1 MATVSAG
8 TPYQELIQAI
18 ADYYG
23 SGSDQWLQV
32 AQYGT
37 TADDFIEIVNQL
49 PNYQVV
55 TNKAGDIISY
65 QKIDALPSV
74 NSASVIDS
82 NVVNAPVKVSTPATV
97 TTSQGEVVAS
107 KGITTTSG
115 TQFITKSVLP
125 AIAAAGVGIT
135 LGKTIDSVLYNANPD
150 FWDSNGM
157 GALNPETWAS
167 ITTDMSGSTGEQ
179 ALATAFN
186 LLFGI
191 DPNTNESQA
200 YIDQNALAYLTAYMS
215 NRGMLDK
222 SEYTTTVPEPIRQQL
237 PAPIPATFPI
247 DENEST
253 AIFGLNASLTSLV
266 TYHEYVTE
274 HTAPVYVTRFLY
286 TPLPDSSPLQVNG
299 YHWIL
304 ASTEPFSG
312 YSDYGTAHNA
322 LNVQLVR
329 VLDENIY
336 VAFSSI
342 TQRMYAVD
350 VPTYASYAY
359 SGSMPG
365 SWVNSIA
372 YAMTYGDR
380 EKTEAMAGVNDQIN
394 ASVYYPSGISDYSD
408 ISATLTALQTK
419 YPDLFNNAVTYPVLQ
434 PDGTTTDYTYIP
446 IALPDVT
453 SATDT
458 QPTASGQDITQTTPA
473 YDPTTMPTN
482 VWENLWKILQP
493 TPTEIDTPTD
503 TTGEGNTPA
512 IVPPAGSASALWRI
526 YNPSQGQLDSFG
538 AWLWSSNFVDQ
549 LLKVFNDP
557 MQAIIGLH
565 KIFVSPPVS
574 GSGAIKVGYLVSDAS
589 ANYVSGQYV
598 DVDCGSVTLEE
609 YFNNVFDYEST
620 EVSIYLPFSGIHRLN
635 TSDVMRGNINVKYHV
650 DVLTGACLIDIS
662 VTRDAAGGVLY
673 TFSGNC
679 AVQYPVS
686 SGSYVGIVTGLLGI
700 AGGITGTIAS
710 GGMLAPLLM
719 GAGASIGNMHTN
731 VSHSGNISSNAG
743 AMGAKIPYLI
753 IERPQTKTPPTAV
766 TIEGLPQNDIVTLST
781 LTGFTRVKKAR
792 YDGLSCTS
800 DELNIIRG
808 LLESGVYIN

>member
-65 QKIDALPSV
+65 QKIDSISV
-74 NSASVIDS
+74 SNSASAIDS
-82 NVVNAPVKVSTPATV
+82 NVVTSPVKVSTPATV
-97 TTSQGEVVAS
+97 TTNPQTGTVTAT
-107 KGITTTSG
+107 KGISTATG
-115 TQFITKSVLP
+115 TQFITKSVIP
-125 AIAAAGVGIT
+125 AIAATGVGIT
-135 LGKTIDSVLYNANPD
+135 LGKTIDSILYNANPD
-150 FWDSNGM
+150 FWDANGM
-157 GALNPETWAS
+157 ATLNPETWS
-167 ITTDMSGSTGEQ
+167 MITADMSDSTGET

-186 LLFGI
+186 ILYGI
-191 DPNTNESQA
+191 EPSTDKSQA
-200 YIDQNALAYLTAYMS
+200 YIDQNALAYLALYMQNNS
-215 NRGMLDK
+215 VFDAKGQIIDSDITYDDPVIKTTNSG
-222 SEYTTTVPEPIRQQL
+222 YTDGRYTWIYDTGIMTSYVDANDQKYLLIANETPVTGNILIYDGDTLVNTVP
-237 PAPIPATFPI
+237 
-247 DENEST
+247 
-253 AIFGLNASLTSLV
+253 FGINTRRTYNNKEFYITQVLV
-266 TYHEYVTE
+266 LSNTVL
-274 HTAPVYVTRFLY
+274 APVSNSQNDNDSKLAYLLLY
-286 TPLPDSSPLQVNG
+286 GESSPGAPEGFDDQTGALIPNLQGAATV
-299 YHWIL
+299 
-304 ASTEPFSG
+304 
-312 YSDYGTAHNA
+312 SD
-322 LNVQLVR
+322 V
-329 VLDENIY
+329 
-336 VAFSSI
+336 
-342 TQRMYAVD
+342 
-350 VPTYASYAY
+350 
-359 SGSMPG
+359 
-365 SWVNSIA
+365 
-372 YAMTYGDR
+372 
-380 EKTEAMAGVNDQIN
+380 
-394 ASVYYPSGISDYSD
+394 
-408 ISATLTALQTK
+408 LTALQTQ
-419 YPDLFNNAVTYPVLQ
+419 YPNLFNNAVSYPVMQ
-434 PDGTTTDYTYIP
+434 PDGTEKTFTYVP
-446 IALPDVT
+446 IAMPDAT

-458 QPTASGQDITQTTPA
+458 QPTASGQDLTQNTPA
-473 YDPTTMPTN
+473 YDPSVMPDN
-482 VWENLWKILQP
+482 VWDYIWQVLQP

-503 TTGEGNTPA
+503 TTGDGDTPP
-512 IVPPAGSASALWRI
+512 IVPPTGSASALWRI
-526 YNPSQGQLDSFG
+526 YNPSQGQLDAFG

-598 DVDCGSVTLEE
+598 DVDCGSVTLDE

-620 EVSIYLPFSGIHRLN
+620 EVSIYLPFSGIHKLN
-635 TSDVMRGNINVKYHV
+635 TSDVMRGSINVKYHV

-731 VSHSGNISSNAG
+731 ISHSGNISSNAG

-766 TIEGLPQNDIVTLST
+766 TIEGLPQNEIVTLST

>member
-74 NSASVIDS
+74 NSASIVDS
-82 NVVNAPVKVSTPATV
+82 NVINAPVKVSTPATV
-97 TTSQGEVVAS
+97 TTVEGTGEVVAS
-107 KGITTTSG
+107 KGVATASG
-115 TQFITKSVLP
+115 LQFITKSVLP

-157 GALNPETWAS
+157 GSINPETWAS
-167 ITTDMSGSTGEQ
+167 ITADMSGSTGEQ

-191 DPNTNESQA
+191 DPNTNKSQA
-200 YIDQNALAYLTAYMS
+200 YLDQNALAYLALYMQQNGVFAS
-215 NRGMLDK
+215 SKEAESELDTGVTQPILINSGNK
-222 SEYTTTVPEPIRQQL
+222 SEYIKNDDTMSYFFKRDGATCYAFFYDGELTGVSTRGYTKIQISASTSPYTGASSYTHNGKTVYYDSITTT
-237 PAPIPATFPI
+237 
-247 DENEST
+247 
-253 AIFGLNASLTSLV
+253 G
-266 TYHEYVTE
+266 
-274 HTAPVYVTRFLY
+274 
-286 TPLPDSSPLQVNG
+286 
-299 YHWIL
+299 
-304 ASTEPFSG
+304 
-312 YSDYGTAHNA
+312 
-322 LNVQLVR
+322 
-329 VLDENIY
+329 
-336 VAFSSI
+336 
-342 TQRMYAVD
+342 
-350 VPTYASYAY
+350 PTYIIKEVLFTYNKQNTTLAR
-359 SGSMPG
+359 
-365 SWVNSIA
+365 NHDKEIA
-372 YAMTYGDR
+372 WTMIYGD
-380 EKTEAMAGVNDQIN
+380 I
-394 ASVYYPSGISDYSD
+394 SGDMEGIGTQE
-408 ISATLTALQTK
+408 SATTPTLNNNMTVGEVLTALQTQ
-419 YPDLFNNAVTYPVLQ
+419 YPDLFTNAVTYPVLQ
-434 PDGTTTDYTYIP
+434 PDGTTTNYTYVP

-453 SATDT
+453 TATDT

-482 VWENLWKILQP
+482 VWENLWEILQP
-493 TPTEIDTPTD
+493 TSKEIDTPTD
-503 TTGEGNTPA
+503 TTGEGDTPA
-512 IVPPAGSASALWRI
+512 IVPPTGSASALWRI
-526 YNPSQGQLDSFG
+526 YNPSQGQLDTFG

-589 ANYVSGQYV
+589 ANYVNGQYV
-598 DVDCGSVTLEE
+598 DVDCGSVSLDE

-700 AGGITGTIAS
+700 AGGIAGTIAS
-710 GGMLAPLLM
+710 GGMLAPMLM
-719 GAGASIGNMHTN
+719 GAGASIGGMHTN

-792 YDGLSCTS
+792 YDGISCTS

>member
-65 QKIDALPSV
+65 QKIDALSSG
-74 NSASVIDS
+74 NSASIIDS
-82 NVVNAPVKVSTPATV
+82 NVVNTPVTVTTPATV
-97 TTSQGEVVAS
+97 TTSQTTSEVMAS
-107 KGITTTSG
+107 KGIATSSG
-115 TQFITKSVLP
+115 LQFITKSVIP

-167 ITTDMSGSTGEQ
+167 ITADMSNSTGEQ

-186 LLFGI
+186 LLYGI
-191 DPNTNESQA
+191 DPTTNKSQA
-200 YIDQNALAYLTAYMS
+200 YIDQNALAYLALYMQNKGVFTEGEVTPPTGLTVNTPIYTGGNVLSYTIIRQSTYTDTHVITYGGNVKTGWTSYDGSLHRVIAWDFNGSVSYSDHWTSYDPSTGQYIIDTTTTGSDTYTNNFTYDDKTVYYRVYSSNNVLETTPTISASQSASYMS
-215 NRGMLDK
+215 NFAWVLVYG
-222 SEYTTTVPEPIRQQL
+222 TPEPTIEGIGTQTGAVL
-237 PAPIPATFPI
+237 PNLSLATTPA
-247 DENEST
+247 
-253 AIFGLNASLTSLV
+253 
-266 TYHEYVTE
+266 
-274 HTAPVYVTRFLY
+274 
-286 TPLPDSSPLQVNG
+286 
-299 YHWIL
+299 
-304 ASTEPFSG
+304 
-312 YSDYGTAHNA
+312 
-322 LNVQLVR
+322 
-329 VLDENIY
+329 
-336 VAFSSI
+336 
-342 TQRMYAVD
+342 
-350 VPTYASYAY
+350 
-359 SGSMPG
+359 
-365 SWVNSIA
+365 
-372 YAMTYGDR
+372 
-380 EKTEAMAGVNDQIN
+380 EA
-394 ASVYYPSGISDYSD
+394 
-408 ISATLTALQTK
+408 LTALQTQ

-434 PDGTTTDYTYIP
+434 PDGTTTNYTYVP
-446 IALPDVT
+446 IALPNGT
-453 SATDT
+453 GATDT
-458 QPTASGQDITQTTPA
+458 QPTASGQDITQNTPA
-473 YDPTTMPTN
+473 YDPTNMPTN
-482 VWENLWKILQP
+482 VWENLWEILQP
-493 TPTEIDTPTD
+493 TPKEVDTPTD
-503 TTGEGNTPA
+503 TTGEGDTPA
-512 IVPPAGSASALWRI
+512 IVPPTGSASALWRI
-526 YNPSQGQLDSFG
+526 YNPSQGQLDAFG

-598 DVDCGSVTLEE
+598 DVDCGSVTLDE

-700 AGGITGTIAS
+700 AGGIAGTIAS
-710 GGMLAPLLM
+710 GGMLAPMLM
-719 GAGASIGNMHTN
+719 GAGASIGGMHTN

-766 TIEGLPQNDIVTLST
+766 TIEGLPQNEIVTLST
-781 LTGFTRVKKAR
+781 LSGFTRVKKAK
-792 YDGLSCTS
+792 YDGISCTS

>member
-1 MATVSAG
+1 MATVSSG

-97 TTSQGEVVAS
+97 TTVEGTGAVVAS
-107 KGITTTSG
+107 KGVATASG
-115 TQFITKSVLP
+115 LQFITKSVLP
-125 AIAAAGVGIT
+125 AIASAGVGIT

-157 GALNPETWAS
+157 GAINPETWAS
-167 ITTDMSGSTGEQ
+167 ITTDMSDSTGEQ

-186 LLFGI
+186 LLYGI

-200 YIDQNALAYLTAYMS
+200 YIDQNALAYLALYMQNKGIFAEGGEVTPPTGLTVNTPIYTGGNVLS
-215 NRGMLDK
+215 YTITRQSTYTDTHVITYGGNVKTGWTSYDGSLKRVIAWDFNGSVSYTDHWT
-222 SEYTTTVPEPIRQQL
+222 SYDPSTGQYIIDTTTTGSDSFTNRFTYNNKTVYYRVYTSNNVLETTPAVSASQSASYISNFAWVLVYGTPEPTIEGIGTQTGAVL
-237 PAPIPATFPI
+237 PNLSTTTTPA
-247 DENEST
+247 D
-253 AIFGLNASLTSLV
+253 A
-266 TYHEYVTE
+266 
-274 HTAPVYVTRFLY
+274 
-286 TPLPDSSPLQVNG
+286 
-299 YHWIL
+299 
-304 ASTEPFSG
+304 
-312 YSDYGTAHNA
+312 
-322 LNVQLVR
+322 
-329 VLDENIY
+329 
-336 VAFSSI
+336 
-342 TQRMYAVD
+342 
-350 VPTYASYAY
+350 
-359 SGSMPG
+359 
-365 SWVNSIA
+365 
-372 YAMTYGDR
+372 
-380 EKTEAMAGVNDQIN
+380 
-394 ASVYYPSGISDYSD
+394 
-408 ISATLTALQTK
+408 LTALQTQ

-434 PDGTTTDYTYIP
+434 PNGTTTNYTYVP

-458 QPTASGQDITQTTPA
+458 QPTASGQNITQNTPA
-473 YDPTTMPTN
+473 YDPATMPTN
-482 VWENLWKILQP
+482 VWENLWEILQP

-503 TTGEGNTPA
+503 TMGEGDTPA

-526 YNPSQGQLDSFG
+526 YNPSQGQLDTFG

-635 TSDVMRGNINVKYHV
+635 TSDVMRGNIGVKYHV

-766 TIEGLPQNDIVTLST
+766 TIEGLPQNEIVTLST

-792 YDGLSCTS
+792 YNGLSCTS

>member
-107 KGITTTSG
+107 KGITTASG

-179 ALATAFN
+179 ALTTAFN

-191 DPNTNESQA
+191 DPNTNKSQA

-215 NRGMLDK
+215 SAGMLDR
-222 SEYTTTVPEPIRQQL
+222 SEYTTTISEEVREQL
-237 PAPIPATFPI
+237 PAQIPANFPI
-247 DENEST
+247 FDNEVSY
-253 AIFGLNASLTSLV
+253 IVSSYSDLRNPDIHHD
-266 TYHEYVTE
+266 YITE
-274 HTAPVYVTRFLY
+274 HSAPVYMTLFIY
-286 TPLPDSSPLQVNG
+286 APLPDQSPLQINGIHWIASSLEPFNG
-299 YHWIL
+299 YN
-304 ASTEPFSG
+304 
-312 YSDYGTAHNA
+312 DYGTAHSA
-322 LNVQLVR
+322 FSSTPIT
-329 VLDENIY
+329 VLDETLYIAY
-336 VAFSSI
+336 YS
-342 TQRMYAVD
+342 TTTRYYAVD
-350 VPTYASYAY
+350 LPPYSNYGY
-359 SGSMPG
+359 SGTMSANRR
-365 SWVNSIA
+365 NSIA

-380 EKTEAMAGVNDQIN
+380 EKTEAMAGVNDQVN
-394 ASVYYPSGISDYSD
+394 ASVYNPSGISDYSN

-473 YDPTTMPTN
+473 YDPATMPTN
-482 VWENLWKILQP
+482 VWENLWEILQP

-503 TTGEGNTPA
+503 TTGDGNTPA

-526 YNPSQGQLDSFG
+526 YNPSQGQLDTFG

-565 KIFVSPPVS
+565 KIFVNPPVS

-792 YDGLSCTS
+792 YDGISCTS

>member
-1 MATVSAG
+1 MATVTAG

-23 SGSDQWLQV
+23 SGSDQWLEV
-32 AQYGT
+32 AKYGVK
-37 TADDFIEIVNQL
+37 ADDFIDIVNQL
-49 PNYQVV
+49 PNYEVV
-55 TNKAGDIISY
+55 TNKAGDIIGY
-65 QKIDALPSV
+65 QKIDSLTLSNPASAV
-74 NSASVIDS
+74 NS
-82 NVVNAPVKVSTPATV
+82 NVTTAPVKVSTPATV
-97 TTSQGEVVAS
+97 VESSGEVVAS
-107 KGITTTSG
+107 KGIATTSG
-115 TQFITKSVLP
+115 LQFITKSVLP
-125 AIAAAGVGIT
+125 AVAAAGVGVSVA
-135 LGKTIDSVLYNANPD
+135 KTFYTKLYNANPE
-150 FWDSNGM
+150 FWDSIGM
-157 GALNPETWAS
+157 STINPETWAVL
-167 ITTDMSGSTGEQ
+167 TADMSDSTGEM

-191 DPNTNESQA
+191 DPNTNKSQA
-200 YIDQNALAYLTAYMS
+200 YIDQNAFAYLALYMQTKNLFGGS
-215 NRGMLDK
+215 AVIDDPTGLDM
-222 SEYTTTVPEPIRQQL
+222 TNM
-237 PAPIPATFPI
+237 PIPMITSDAQSFWGPAWVNPSYYSKADRSGVNCAFFVRYSGDNI
-247 DENEST
+247 LINRYY
-253 AIFGLNASLTSLV
+253 ASEEPFNVLQQ
-266 TYHEYVTE
+266 
-274 HTAPVYVTRFLY
+274 RFLDGDPRGDIIT
-286 TPLPDSSPLQVNG
+286 TPATVRTINGKEVYAFFDASVTNKNEVSVYGSYNLLNGDLPVTNT
-299 YHWIL
+299 IL
-304 ASTEPFSG
+304 
-312 YSDYGTAHNA
+312 YI
-322 LNVQLVR
+322 L
-329 VLDENIY
+329 
-336 VAFSSI
+336 
-342 TQRMYAVD
+342 
-350 VPTYASYAY
+350 
-359 SGSMPG
+359 
-365 SWVNSIA
+365 
-372 YAMTYGDR
+372 TYGDV
-380 EKTEAMAGVNDQIN
+380 ENAPEGTGNQIN
-394 ASVYYPSGISDYSD
+394 AVLPQLSNSMTVNE
-408 ISATLTALQTK
+408 ALTALQTQ
-419 YPDLFNNAVTYPVLQ
+419 YPDIFNNAITYPVMQ
-434 PDGTTTDYTYIP
+434 PDGTTTNYMYVP
-446 IALPDVT
+446 IALPDAV
-453 SATDT
+453 SAVDPH
-458 QPTASGQDITQTTPA
+458 PTASGEYITQNTPQ
-473 YDPTTMPTN
+473 YDPATMPDS
-482 VWENLWKILQP
+482 VWESLYDILRLS
-493 TPTEIDTPTD
+493 PTETDTPTD
-503 TTGEGNTPA
+503 TTGDGNTPA
-512 IVPPAGSASALWRI
+512 IVPPTGSASALWRI
-526 YNPSQGQLDSFG
+526 YNPSQGQLDAFG

-565 KIFVSPPVS
+565 KIFVNPPVS

-598 DVDCGSVTLEE
+598 DVDCGSVTLDE

-766 TIEGLPQNDIVTLST
+766 AIEGLPQNDIVTLSM
-781 LTGFTRVKKAR
+781 LTGLTRVKKAR
-792 YDGLSCTS
+792 YDGISCTS

>member
-65 QKIDALPSV
+65 QKIDTLSSV

-107 KGITTTSG
+107 KGITTASG

-186 LLFGI
+186 LLYGI
-191 DPNTNESQA
+191 NPNTNESQA
-200 YIDQNALAYLTAYMS
+200 YIDQNALAYLALYMQQNGFFVNTPTYTPPTGLHYPSCYGNGLSYS
-215 NRGMLDK
+215 NRIVSQPSSSYFSM
-222 SEYTTTVPEPIRQQL
+222 Y
-237 PAPIPATFPI
+237 
-247 DENEST
+247 EST
-253 AIFGLNASLTSLV
+253 GANGICVQGTGNNTDKVIIFFDTENFNVIHSFNNPSSPVTQTITNAGTKV
-266 TYHEYVTE
+266 TYNNVSY
-274 HTAPVYVTRFLY
+274 YLY
-286 TPLPDSSPLQVNG
+286 MLSISSG
-299 YHWIL
+299 
-304 ASTEPFSG
+304 
-312 YSDYGTAHNA
+312 DYTYPYY
-322 LNVQLVR
+322 QPLVR
-329 VLDENIY
+329 LTNVYNVSSDSTVRQNIAWDIAHTYFNGQRIDPLDGVGVQPN
-336 VAFSSI
+336 
-342 TQRMYAVD
+342 AVI
-350 VPTYASYAY
+350 PKLSTATTPA
-359 SGSMPG
+359 
-365 SWVNSIA
+365 
-372 YAMTYGDR
+372 
-380 EKTEAMAGVNDQIN
+380 EA
-394 ASVYYPSGISDYSD
+394 
-408 ISATLTALQTK
+408 LTALQTQ
-419 YPDLFNNAVTYPVLQ
+419 YPDLFTNAVTYPVLQ
-434 PDGTTTDYTYIP
+434 PDGTTTDYKYVP

-458 QPTASGQDITQTTPA
+458 QPTASGQNITQTTPA

-482 VWENLWKILQP
+482 VWENLWEILQP

-503 TTGEGNTPA
+503 TMGEGDTPA

-598 DVDCGSVTLEE
+598 DVDCGSVSLDE

-635 TSDVMRGNINVKYHV
+635 TSDVMRGNIGVKYHV

-766 TIEGLPQNDIVTLST
+766 TIEGLPQNEIVTLST